1 MKTEYELE
9 QERKKVAEDWAKIT
23 ANRLVKALRKKGIGY
38 SHSLEYS
45 IAHKLVAMA
54 GGDIT
59 SIVHTFDVSGKFVDM
74 GVGRGQKIE
83 SVKSNG
89 DVYRLVGGGRKP
101 KKWFSPTY
109 YAETMVLLDLMGLK
123 YGEQG
128 AGIIKEQ
135 LDIKL

>member
-1 MKTEYELE
+1 MKTDQELE
-9 QERKKVAEDWAKIT
+9 QERRKVAEEWAKIT
-23 ANRLVKALRKKGIGY
+23 ANRLVKALRKKGIGVTN
-38 SHSLEYS
+38 SLQYS

-54 GGDIT
+54 GGDVT
-59 SIVHTFDVSGKFVDM
+59 SITHTFNYYGKFIDM

-101 KKWFSPTY
+101 KKWFTPTY